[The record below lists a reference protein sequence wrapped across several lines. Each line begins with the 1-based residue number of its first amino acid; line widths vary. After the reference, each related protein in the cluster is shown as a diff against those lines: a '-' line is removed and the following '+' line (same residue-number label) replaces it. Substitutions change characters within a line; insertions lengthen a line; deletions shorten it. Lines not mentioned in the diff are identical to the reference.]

1 MCIHILIKY
10 LMEICLYYNWI
21 IIYKFHFSKQRRWSI
36 DFITSYSIRIKVAD
50 IYKIYSKVVVNA
62 KLLFLQFCFDLH
74 IWHWILML
82 MWGKNHCP
90 EYMYIFLSIGL
101 IWLCFFYRVSVV
113 REYAVT
119 LNGVWWSRSYRIIQ
133 KSLKAYTCLLYF

>member
-1 MCIHILIKY
+1 M
-10 LMEICLYYNWI
+10 
-21 IIYKFHFSKQRRWSI
+21 
-36 DFITSYSIRIKVAD
+36 
-50 IYKIYSKVVVNA
+50 NA
-62 KLLFLQFCFDLH
+62 KLLFLQFCFDFH

-90 EYMYIFLSIGL
+90 EYMYIFLSIGP

-119 LNGVWWSRSYRIIQ
+119 LNDVWWSRSYRIIQ
-133 KSLKAYTCLLYF
+133 KSLKASTLSPIWLIFNINMSFWLMVCRDNSYSFQDKRFLFCILTVHMSERCPYYWDFCFG